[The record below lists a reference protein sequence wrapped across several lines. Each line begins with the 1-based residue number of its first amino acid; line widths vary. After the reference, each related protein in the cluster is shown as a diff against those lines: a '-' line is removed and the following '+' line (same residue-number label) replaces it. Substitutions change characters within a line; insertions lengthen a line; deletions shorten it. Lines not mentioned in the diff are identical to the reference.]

1 MSRLRVA
8 ILGPGGIAARH
19 AGAIAA
25 LRDEM
30 ELVAAFGRDADR
42 TAAFTAKHGGVPFT
56 DPDAMFDRAQP
67 DLLIAALPPH
77 VRDGAIEQAAECGIH
92 LLVEK
97 PIALDVDTGRSL
109 VAAAE
114 TAGVT
119 AACAFMYRF
128 GDAVAAWR
136 ARDAGAVHMM
146 TASYH
151 CNALHAPWWRTRALS
166 GGQLLEQAIHL
177 IDLVRVFMGEPDSIA
192 AHAARRGHRDVP
204 GYDSEDVSAVIF
216 GWDDGRVATLAA
228 SNVAVPGRWQKGWSL
243 FAERASAAFT
253 GWNDAMLTRTA
264 GEVRDETIA
273 GITDVFVA
281 QLADVAAAIREG
293 RPPRVPLSEGQA
305 TLELALAARRAAD
318 ERRMLRRGD
327 DY

>member
-1 MSRLRVA
+1 MTRLRVA

-19 AGAIAA
+19 ARAVAVLG
-25 LRDEM
+25 DEM
-30 ELVAAFGRDADR
+30 ELIAACGRDPGR
-42 TAAFTAKHGGVPFT
+42 TAAFTAEHGGVPFT
-56 DPDAMFDRAQP
+56 DPDAMFDSVQP

-77 VRDGAIEQAAECGIH
+77 VRDGAIEQAAARGIH

-109 VAAAE
+109 VTAAE

-119 AACAFMYRF
+119 AACGFMYRF

-136 ARDAGAVHMM
+136 GANTGVAHMM
-146 TASYH
+146 TATYH

-177 IDLVRVFMGEPDSIA
+177 IDLVRLFMGEPDTVT
-192 AHAARRGHRDVP
+192 AHAANRAHRDTP

-243 FAERASAAFT
+243 YAERASAAFT
-253 GWNDAMLTRTA
+253 GWNDAVITRTA
-264 GEVRDETIA
+264 GEIADETVA
-273 GITDVFVA
+273 GPTDVFVA
-281 QLADVAAAIREG
+281 QLADVAAAIRDR
-293 RPPRVPLSEGQA
+293 RPPAVTLAEGQA
-305 TLELALAARRAAD
+305 TLELALATRRAAD
-318 ERRMLRRGD
+318 ERRILRRGD